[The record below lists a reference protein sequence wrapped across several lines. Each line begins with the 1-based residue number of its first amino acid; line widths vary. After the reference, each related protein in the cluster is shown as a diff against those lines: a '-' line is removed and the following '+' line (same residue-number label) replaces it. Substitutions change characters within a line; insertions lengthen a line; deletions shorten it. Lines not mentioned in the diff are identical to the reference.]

1 MNTYKQTNKTAKTVT
16 EKKIVYMGC
25 DPAIRKNGMAVFIK
39 ESPTDYYTIIF
50 KNLRH
55 FQKWIDGLME
65 DKAPEYAIVGV
76 EVSEND
82 IIFEGHFQSFLKVCK
97 AKDSRGMRNKY
108 AMSVGKNMAATQYV
122 IDLFKEKYKPRHVF
136 EITAKEKGAKL
147 NERDLHR
154 NYGIQIT
161 GSEQDERDA
170 AVICEKAIQKYKFN
184 QKIKLAKNG

>member
-1 MNTYKQTNKTAKTVT
+1 MNTFTNKTAKTVI
-16 EKKIVYMGC
+16 EKKIVYIGA
-25 DPAIRKNGMAVFIK
+25 DPAFRKNGMAVFIK

-82 IIFEGHFQSFLKVCK
+82 IIFEGHFQNYMKLCK
-97 AKDSRGMRNKY
+97 AKDSRNLRNKY

-170 AVICEKAIQKYKFN
+170 AVICEKAIQKHKFA
-184 QKIKLAKNG
+184 QKVKQAKNG